1 MKSLINLLR
10 AMLAPALGVAWLL
23 IGQVVSADYYIYKE
37 NDGTRW
43 YTNLRMPNDSYTLI
57 ATVGR
62 PTAATSCSGV
72 THTIMQQRA
81 SLHASVIEQYAQIYD
96 VDARMIKAIIS
107 VESCFDRHAVSRVG
121 AKGLMQLMPATAQ
134 SLGVYDVFDANDNM
148 RGGIRYFSDMLSRFD
163 KNTEFALAAYN
174 AGPGAVEK
182 YHGIPPYEETQKY
195 VKRVLEYY
203 DRYAESGQ

>member
-1 MKSLINLLR
+1 
-10 AMLAPALGVAWLL
+10 
-23 IGQVVSADYYIYKE
+23 
-37 NDGTRW
+37 
-43 YTNLRMPNDSYTLI
+43 
-57 ATVGR
+57 
-62 PTAATSCSGV
+62 
-72 THTIMQQRA
+72 
-81 SLHASVIEQYAQIYD
+81 
-96 VDARMIKAIIS
+96 
-107 VESCFDRHAVSRVG
+107 
-121 AKGLMQLMPATAQ
+121 
-134 SLGVYDVFDANDNM
+134 M

>member
-1 MKSLINLLR
+1 MKPLTILR
-10 AMLAPALGVAWLL
+10 AMRTPGLSIAWLL
-23 IGQVVSADYYIYKE
+23 VAHAASADYYIYKE

-43 YTNLRMPNDSYTLI
+43 YTNLQMPGDSYTLI

-62 PTAATSCSGV
+62 PTAASSCAGV
-72 THTIMQQRA
+72 THAIMQQRA
-81 SLHASVIEQYAQIYD
+81 LTHSPVIEQYAQIYG

-134 SLGVYDVFDANDNM
+134 ELGVYDAFNANDNM
-148 RGGIRYFSDMLSRFD
+148 RGGIRYFSEMLSRFD

-174 AGPGAVEK
+174 AGPRAVEK
-182 YHGIPPYEETQKY
+182 YNGIPPYEATQQY

-203 DRYAESGQ
+203 ERYAALDQ